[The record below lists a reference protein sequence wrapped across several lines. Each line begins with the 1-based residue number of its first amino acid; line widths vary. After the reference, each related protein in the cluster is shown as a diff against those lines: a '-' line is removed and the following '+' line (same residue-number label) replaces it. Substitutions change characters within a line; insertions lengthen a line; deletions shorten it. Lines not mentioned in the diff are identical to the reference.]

1 MEIHELNTFSGTLGS
16 GDFFATDNGN
26 DTSKVSAESMF
37 APLNERIDN
46 IIAGGTAPSA
56 AEVTDARLGASVLGG
71 TQYTSLGNAVRG
83 QVTKLYNEI
92 TGSQEDITNIV
103 TESILDVLPFGDLLN
118 TYTGRGI
125 TMTKQA
131 DGKLHFQGTISGSD
145 YTEYFASTTDFPFWL
160 KKGNKYVLTVSGATS
175 NNKVYFD
182 VLGFRNGSTQVPFLL
197 PRYEDGSYE
206 FEIPSDFVGGVFV
219 RVGWLGTYSG
229 TSVNETI
236 EYHLYNITDEGALSA
251 NGIMHLSRNDYE
263 SCDDVPSNS
272 IVFVSSSGGV
282 KTIPDFPL
290 ASGTL
295 VTIGLPTL
303 PIQYAFAYT
312 VNLIKSRR
320 KLLNGWTD
328 WQIDSNDVLL
338 TTEYQYDSCDDI
350 KDNCVLFIGSEGGVL
365 NIPDAPAIGILQ
377 TFYAMDNIISQIL
390 YPYNTYDSILY
401 RRKNIADGWTAW
413 TGVGSGGGETITITQ
428 EVSRDTYNN
437 TYDITTSP
445 SITTDTNGW
454 LQPVDTDTESE
465 TGKTDMTGAIMSML
479 TSTGYCHLA
488 EGIFYVSGN
497 IDIPAGATLEGCGR
511 GTIIRLLGS
520 VNSGYICRLK
530 EYSTI
535 KNIRFSGGY
544 NAGDISDGNIGGR
557 KGVIY
562 IGNRDGQ
569 DSGVTPATTKC
580 CQITGCWFE
589 NLDSGIYGYN
599 AGGGL
604 QEGLIVSDCYITRC
618 KAGINLDYWTEYCK
632 FTDVVVFQCY
642 YACINNGGNNVFTA
656 CTFHGVIG
664 FLIDN
669 SGDNKPN
676 SGHGSV
682 IGCTFNHID
691 NMNNPGE
698 LGKGLGIKVLNTQNG
713 FIFANCQLWYGRVHI
728 ENSAGI
734 QITGCEFGGLG
745 GGNYPAIETSGN
757 GMVFVDNCLFN
768 STPSLSLSSPVKM
781 TNCWTYSGNAVN
793 G

>member
-56 AEVTDARLGASVLGG
+56 AEVTDARRGASVLGG

-83 QVTKLYNEI
+83 QVTQLYDYEKKVAE
-92 TGSQEDITNIV
+92 GV
-103 TESILDVLPFGDLLN
+103 TDSTIDLLPFGDMPN
-118 TYTGRGI
+118 SYTSATGI
-125 TMTKQA
+125 TVTKQF
-131 DGKLHFQGTISGSD
+131 DGKLHFEGTVARSSFIGYAENVND
-145 YTEYFASTTDFPFWL
+145 IPFWL
-160 KKGNKYVLTVSGATS
+160 KKGHTYALSISGASS
-175 NNKVYFD
+175 NNVIYFD
-182 VLGFRNGSTQVPFLL
+182 VLGWRNGSTQVQLL
-197 PRYEDGSYE
+197 NRQYSDGIYL
-206 FEIPSDFVGGVFV
+206 FTLPSDFVGGVFV
-219 RVGWLGTYSG
+219 RVGWLSDYIGRT
-229 TSVNETI
+229 VNETI
-236 EYHLYNITDEGALSA
+236 EYHLCDITNDNGLLP
-251 NGIMHLSRNDYE
+251 NGIMHYSYDSYD
-263 SCDDVPSNS
+263 SCDKVPSNTM
-272 IVFVSSSGGV
+272 VFVSSSGGV
-282 KTIPDFPL
+282 LSIPDFPVGG
-290 ASGTL
+290 AGNL
-295 VTIGLPTL
+295 VTFGYPDF
-303 PIQYAFAYT
+303 PIQYAFSYEYK
-312 VNLIKSRR
+312 VFYSRR
-320 KLLNGWTD
+320 KKVNGWTD
-328 WQIDSNDVLL
+328 WQIGSNTVLL
-338 TTEYQYDSCDDI
+338 NTEYHYDSCDDI
-350 KDNCVLFIGSEGGVL
+350 KNNCVLFVGSSGGVL
-365 NIPDAPAIGILQ
+365 DISDAPAIGTLQ
-377 TFYAMDNIISQIL
+377 TFYALDDIVCQIL
-390 YPYNTYDSILY
+390 YPYNTDDSILY
-401 RRKNIADGWTAW
+401 RRKNVADGWTAW
-413 TGVGSGGGETITITQ
+413 VGIGSGGGETITITQ

-520 VNSGYICRLK
+520 VSSGYICRLK
-530 EYSTI
+530 EYGTI

-544 NAGDISDGNIGGR
+544 NSLDISDSNIGGR
-557 KGVIY
+557 KGVIF

-569 DSGVTPATTKC
+569 DSGVTPSTTKC

-669 SGDNKPN
+669 SGNNKPN

-728 ENSAGI
+728 ENSAGV

-745 GGNYPAIETSGN
+745 GGNYPAIETSGT
-757 GMVFVDNCLFN
+757 GMVFIDNCLFN
-768 STPSLSLSSPVKM
+768 STPSLSLSGPAKM
-781 TNCWTYSGNAVN
+781 TNCWTYAGIAVN